1 MQPFGVL
8 DRYIG
13 KTIFTTIMMT
23 LFMLVSLSGIIKFVD
38 QLKKAGQ
45 GSYDALGA
53 GMYTL
58 LSVPKDVQI
67 FFPMAALLGALLGL
81 GMLAQRSELVVM
93 QASGFTRMQVALSVM
108 IPMLSALRLNVYNL
122 PTALVSNTL
131 DYGKFDILETTGYM
145 RSTLGIWDELGFT
158 FDAVATGFLVS
169 EEQSLLVSDYCRAC
183 KERGV
188 PVFVDPIM
196 GDEGA
201 LYNGVTEAS
210 VEHMRHMCAVADI
223 IMPNVTEAEYLT
235 GMHVGKRVLSEGELL
250 EVAQALHAMGA
261 RSVVVTSAVVEGPC
275 AACGAEGSEGGVRHV
290 TLVSEQRGADAE
302 PHVTLLP
309 YDEIPV
315 RLPGTGDIFSSVL
328 IGRYMNGRPLVESVQ
343 AAMDVVVDML
353 QLCKDN
359 DDKYKGVPIEQYLDR
374 VAL

>member
-1 MQPFGVL
+1 MSEQSERPSILLVNDMAG
-8 DRYIG
+8 YG
-13 KTIFTTIMMT
+13 K
-23 LFMLVSLSGIIKFVD
+23 
-38 QLKKAGQ
+38 
-45 GSYDALGA
+45 
-53 GMYTL
+53 
-58 LSVPKDVQI
+58 
-67 FFPMAALLGALLGL
+67 
-81 GMLAQRSELVVM
+81 
-93 QASGFTRMQVALSVM
+93 VALSVM

-131 DYGKFDILETTGYM
+131 DYGKFDILETTDYM

-158 FDAVATGFLVS
+158 FNAVATGFLVS
-169 EEQSLLVSDYCRAC
+169 EEQSLLVSDYCRTC

-223 IMPNVTEAEYLT
+223 IMPNVTEAQYLT
-235 GMHVGKRVLSEGELL
+235 GMHVGKRALAEGELL
-250 EVAQALHAMGA
+250 EITQTLHGMGA
-261 RSVVVTSAVVEGPC
+261 KSVVVTSAVLE
-275 AACGAEGSEGGVRHV
+275 AEGVVPEMGGSKGGVRHV
-290 TLVSEQRGADAE
+290 TLVSEPGGASDESQA
-302 PHVTLLP
+302 TLLP

-328 IGRYMNGRPLVESVQ
+328 IGRRMNGCPLVESVQ

-374 VAL
+374 IMP

>member
-1 MQPFGVL
+1 MMSKQSERPSILLVNDMAG
-8 DRYIG
+8 YG
-13 KTIFTTIMMT
+13 K
-23 LFMLVSLSGIIKFVD
+23 
-38 QLKKAGQ
+38 
-45 GSYDALGA
+45 
-53 GMYTL
+53 
-58 LSVPKDVQI
+58 
-67 FFPMAALLGALLGL
+67 
-81 GMLAQRSELVVM
+81 
-93 QASGFTRMQVALSVM
+93 VALSVM
-108 IPMLSALRLNVYNL
+108 IPMLSALQLNVYNL

-131 DYGKFDILETTGYM
+131 DYGKFDILETTDYM

-183 KERGV
+183 TERGV

-196 GDEGA
+196 GDEGV

-210 VEHMRHMCAVADI
+210 VEHMRHMCSVADI
-223 IMPNVTEAEYLT
+223 IMPNVTEAQYLT
-235 GMHVGKRVLSEGELL
+235 GMHVGKRALAEGELL
-250 EVAQALHAMGA
+250 EIVQALHDMGA
-261 RSVVVTSAVVEGPC
+261 KSVVVTSAAVEGAC
-275 AACGAEGSEGGVRHV
+275 AAPTAEGGESGVRHV
-290 TLVSEQRGADAE
+290 TLVSEQRDDSDE
-302 PHVTLLP
+302 PRLSLLP

-328 IGRYMNGRPLVESVQ
+328 IGRHMNGRPLVESVQ

-374 VAL
+374 VAS

>member
-1 MQPFGVL
+1 MSEQAERPSILLVNDMAG
-8 DRYIG
+8 YG
-13 KTIFTTIMMT
+13 K
-23 LFMLVSLSGIIKFVD
+23 
-38 QLKKAGQ
+38 
-45 GSYDALGA
+45 
-53 GMYTL
+53 
-58 LSVPKDVQI
+58 
-67 FFPMAALLGALLGL
+67 
-81 GMLAQRSELVVM
+81 
-93 QASGFTRMQVALSVM
+93 VALSVM

-145 RSTLGIWDELGFT
+145 RSTLGIWDELGFA

-210 VEHMRHMCAVADI
+210 VEHMRHMCSVADI

-235 GMHVGKRVLSEGELL
+235 GMHVGTRVLSEDELL
-250 EVAQALHAMGA
+250 ETAQALHAMGA
-261 RSVVVTSAVVEGPC
+261 RSVVVTSAVVEGPWE
-275 AACGAEGSEGGVRHV
+275 ACGAEGSEGGVRHV
-290 TLVSEQRGADAE
+290 TLVSEQRGADGE
-302 PHVTLLP
+302 PRVTLLP

>member
-1 MQPFGVL
+1 MMGEQRPSILLVNDMAG
-8 DRYIG
+8 YG
-13 KTIFTTIMMT
+13 K
-23 LFMLVSLSGIIKFVD
+23 
-38 QLKKAGQ
+38 
-45 GSYDALGA
+45 
-53 GMYTL
+53 
-58 LSVPKDVQI
+58 
-67 FFPMAALLGALLGL
+67 
-81 GMLAQRSELVVM
+81 
-93 QASGFTRMQVALSVM
+93 VALSVM

-131 DYGKFDILETTGYM
+131 DYGKFDILETTDYM

-169 EEQSLLVSDYCRAC
+169 EEQSLLVSGYCRAC

-196 GDEGA
+196 GDEGV

-210 VEHMRHMCAVADI
+210 VEHMRNMCAVADI
-223 IMPNVTEAEYLT
+223 IMPNVTEAQYLT
-235 GMHVGKRVLSEGELL
+235 GMHVGKRALAEGELL
-250 EVAQALHAMGA
+250 EIVQALHDMGA
-261 RSVVVTSAVVEGPC
+261 MSVVVTSATVGEGGSAREAG
-275 AACGAEGSEGGVRHV
+275 AAPAEGGVRHV
-290 TLVSEQRGADAE
+290 TLVSEQRGTGDE
-302 PHVTLLP
+302 LQTTMLP

-328 IGRYMNGRPLVESVQ
+328 IGRHMNGRPLVESVQ

>member
-1 MQPFGVL
+1 MSEQAERPSILLVNDMAG
-8 DRYIG
+8 YG
-13 KTIFTTIMMT
+13 K
-23 LFMLVSLSGIIKFVD
+23 
-38 QLKKAGQ
+38 
-45 GSYDALGA
+45 
-53 GMYTL
+53 
-58 LSVPKDVQI
+58 
-67 FFPMAALLGALLGL
+67 
-81 GMLAQRSELVVM
+81 
-93 QASGFTRMQVALSVM
+93 VALSVM

-131 DYGKFDILETTGYM
+131 DYGKFDILETTDYM
-145 RSTLGIWDELGFT
+145 RSTLGIWNELRFT

-210 VEHMRHMCAVADI
+210 VEHMRHMCSVADI
-223 IMPNVTEAEYLT
+223 IMPNVTEAQYLT
-235 GMHVGKRVLSEGELL
+235 GMHVGKRVLSERELL
-250 EVAQALHAMGA
+250 ETARALHAMGA

-275 AACGAEGSEGGVRHV
+275 EACEAEGSEGGVRHV

-328 IGRYMNGRPLVESVQ
+328 IGRFMNGRPLVESVQ

>member
-1 MQPFGVL
+1 MMSKQSKRPSILLVNDMAG
-8 DRYIG
+8 YG
-13 KTIFTTIMMT
+13 K
-23 LFMLVSLSGIIKFVD
+23 
-38 QLKKAGQ
+38 
-45 GSYDALGA
+45 
-53 GMYTL
+53 
-58 LSVPKDVQI
+58 
-67 FFPMAALLGALLGL
+67 
-81 GMLAQRSELVVM
+81 
-93 QASGFTRMQVALSVM
+93 VALSVM

-131 DYGKFDILETTGYM
+131 DYGKFDILETTDYM
-145 RSTLGIWDELGFT
+145 RSTLGIWGELGFT

-196 GDEGA
+196 GDEGV

-210 VEHMRHMCAVADI
+210 VQHMRNMCAVADI
-223 IMPNVTEAEYLT
+223 IMPNVTEAQYLT
-235 GMHVGKRVLSEGELL
+235 GMHVGKRALAEGELL
-250 EVAQALHAMGA
+250 EIAQALHGMGA
-261 RSVVVTSAVVEGPC
+261 KSAVVTSALLE
-275 AACGAEGSEGGVRHV
+275 AEGAAPEAEGCEGAVRHV
-290 TLVSEQRGADAE
+290 TLVSEQRDGSDE
-302 PHVTLLP
+302 PRLALLP

-328 IGRYMNGRPLVESVQ
+328 IGRYMNSRPLVESVQ

-374 VAL
+374 VTL